1 VTYNVVTKLI
11 SHVTV
16 YRRNKSTVYGD
27 YISQPLKFEM
37 KKNVKSKA
45 EFQLLSSVDSNH
57 EGHQELKQQIQH
69 VILS

>member
-1 VTYNVVTKLI
+1 
-11 SHVTV
+11 
-16 YRRNKSTVYGD
+16 VYGD

-37 KKNVKSKA
+37 EKNVKSKA
-45 EFQLLSSVDSNH
+45 EFQLLPSIVSNH